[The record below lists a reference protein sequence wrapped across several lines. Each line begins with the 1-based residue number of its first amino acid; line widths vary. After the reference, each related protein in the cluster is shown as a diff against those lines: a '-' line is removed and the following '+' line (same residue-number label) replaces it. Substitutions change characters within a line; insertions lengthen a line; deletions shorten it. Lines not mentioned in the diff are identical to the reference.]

1 MRYHIPSP
9 HCGSMLPLDRRWYT
23 LSFTFRKAMFR
34 CCVDGQL
41 QISWPFPQYV
51 ITGVFSA
58 AIRTNSI
65 TRMRRRAAITVEVA
79 VIISIIISHYVYIY
93 VDLAQ

>member
-9 HCGSMLPLDRRWYT
+9 HCGSMLTLDRHWYT

-51 ITGVFSA
+51 IIGVFSA
-58 AIRTNSI
+58 AILTNSI
-65 TRMRRRAAITVEVA
+65 ARRRRRAAI
-79 VIISIIISHYVYIY
+79 SYC
-93 VDLAQ
+93 